1 MRNFWVLLLFVVPY
15 SGFTQTYQSNI
26 KQTILLFFEG
36 MQKSDTSIINKCL
49 HKTARFQTALL
60 NNKTNITTLENEPV
74 DSFLLQV
81 LTIKKRSLQIEERIT
96 QFDIKVDYPM
106 ASVWADYEFYLNGKF
121 SHKGVDAFQLFYENN
136 SWKIIQV
143 CDTRRR

>member
-1 MRNFWVLLLFVVPY
+1 MKKLLLLIVLIAPNWIFAQVHNN
-15 SGFTQTYQSNI
+15 NI

-36 MQKSDTSIINKCL
+36 MQKSDTSIINNCL

-60 NNKTNITTLENEPV
+60 NNKTNVTSLENEPL

-81 LTIKKRSLQIEERIT
+81 LHIKKRNFQIEERIT

-106 ASVWADYEFYLNGKF
+106 ANVWADYEFYLNGKL
-121 SHKGVDAFQLFYENN
+121 SHKGVDAFQLFCENN

-143 CDTRRR
+143 CDTRKK

>member
-1 MRNFWVLLLFVVPY
+1 MKNLLLLIILIAPNWSFAQVHEN
-15 SGFTQTYQSNI
+15 NI

-36 MQKSDTSIINKCL
+36 MQKSDTNIINNCL
-49 HKTARFQTALL
+49 HKTARFQTALS
-60 NNKTNITTLENEPV
+60 NNKTNVTTLENEPV

-81 LTIKKRSLQIEERIT
+81 LTIKKRNLQIEERIT

-106 ASVWADYEFYLNGKF
+106 ASVWADYEFYVNGKL
-121 SHKGVDAFQLFYENN
+121 SHRGVDAFQLFYENN

-143 CDTRRR
+143 CDTRKR

>member
-1 MRNFWVLLLFVVPY
+1 MKKLLLLIVLIAPNWIFAQVHE
-15 SGFTQTYQSNI
+15 NKI

-36 MQKSDTSIINKCL
+36 MQKSDTSIINNCL

-60 NNKTNITTLENEPV
+60 NNKTNITSLENEPV

-81 LTIKKRSLQIEERIT
+81 LTIKKRNLQIEERIT

-106 ASVWADYEFYLNGKF
+106 ASVWADYEFYVNGKF
-121 SHKGVDAFQLFYENN
+121 SHKGLDAFQLFNENG

-143 CDTRRR
+143 CDTRKR

>member
-1 MRNFWVLLLFVVPY
+1 MKKLLLLIMLIAPNWIFAQVHEN
-15 SGFTQTYQSNI
+15 NI

-36 MQKSDTSIINKCL
+36 MQKSDTSLINQCL

-60 NNKTNITTLENEPV
+60 NNKTNITTLENESV

-81 LTIKKRSLQIEERIT
+81 LTIKKRNLQIEERIT

-106 ASVWADYEFYLNGKF
+106 ASVWADYEFYVNGKL
-121 SHKGVDAFQLFYENN
+121 SHKGVDAFQLFYENGN
-136 SWKIIQV
+136 WKIIQV

>member
-1 MRNFWVLLLFVVPY
+1 MKKLLLFFILIAPNWIFAQVHEK
-15 SGFTQTYQSNI
+15 NI

-36 MQKSDTSIINKCL
+36 MQKSDTSIINQCL

-81 LTIKKRSLQIEERIT
+81 LTIKKRNLQIEERVT
-96 QFDIKVDYPM
+96 QFDIKVDYPL
-106 ASVWADYEFYLNGKF
+106 ASVWADYEFYVNGKI
-121 SHKGVDAFQLFYENN
+121 SHKGVDAFQLFYENGN
-136 SWKIIQV
+136 WKIIQV

>member
-1 MRNFWVLLLFVVPY
+1 MKKLLLLIMLIAPNWIFAQVHEN
-15 SGFTQTYQSNI
+15 NI

-36 MQKSDTSIINKCL
+36 MQKSDTSLINQYL

-60 NNKTNITTLENEPV
+60 NNKTNITTLENESV

-81 LTIKKRSLQIEERIT
+81 LTIKKRNLQIEERIT
-96 QFDIKVDYPM
+96 QFDIKVDYPL
-106 ASVWADYEFYLNGKF
+106 ASVWADYEFYVNGKL
-121 SHKGVDAFQLFYENN
+121 SHKGVDAFQLFYENGN
-136 SWKIIQV
+136 WKIIQV

>member
-1 MRNFWVLLLFVVPY
+1 MKKLILLIVLIAPNWTFAQVH
-15 SGFTQTYQSNI
+15 QSNI

-36 MQKSDTSIINKCL
+36 MQKSDTSIINNCL

-60 NNKTNITTLENEPV
+60 NNKTNVTSLENEPL

-81 LTIKKRSLQIEERIT
+81 LAIKKHNLQIEERIT
-96 QFDIKVDYPM
+96 QFDIKIDYPM
-106 ASVWADYEFYLNGKF
+106 ASAWAEYEFYVNGKF

-136 SWKIIQV
+136 SWKIIQI
-143 CDTRRR
+143 CDTRRK

>member
-1 MRNFWVLLLFVVPY
+1 MKKLLLLILLIAPNWIFAQVHE
-15 SGFTQTYQSNI
+15 NKI

-36 MQKSDTSIINKCL
+36 MQKSDTSIINNCL

-60 NNKTNITTLENEPV
+60 NNKTNVTSLENEPV

-81 LTIKKRSLQIEERIT
+81 LTIRERNLQIEERIT

-106 ASVWADYEFYLNGKF
+106 ASVWADYEFYVNGKL
-121 SHKGVDAFQLFYENN
+121 SHKGVDAFQLFYENGN
-136 SWKIIQV
+136 WKIIQV
-143 CDTRRR
+143 CDTRKR

>member
-1 MRNFWVLLLFVVPY
+1 MKKLLLFFILIAPNWIFAQVHENY
-15 SGFTQTYQSNI
+15 I

-36 MQKSDTSIINKCL
+36 MQKSDTNIINQCL

-60 NNKTNITTLENEPV
+60 NNKTNITTFENEPV

-81 LTIKKRSLQIEERIT
+81 LTIKKRNLQIEERVT
-96 QFDIKVDYPM
+96 QFDIKVDYPL
-106 ASVWADYEFYLNGKF
+106 ASVWADYEFYVNGKL
-121 SHKGVDAFQLFYENN
+121 SHKGVDAFQLFYENGN
-136 SWKIIQV
+136 WKIIQV